1 MKNKYFLLSML
12 AMLALGV
19 ALPALADNGEDS
31 DITFFGLE
39 LEKLISLAN
48 SILALV
54 LFIITFISYRRN
66 HYPRLLYV
74 SIAFALFSIKSFLVS
89 LELFMPELSWADPV
103 ATVLDFAILLI
114 FFIGLLRK

>member
-19 ALPALADNGEDS
+19 ALPALAGNGEGS